1 MYSLSNMDLLF
12 IATFV
17 GFLFYLFIKKY
28 KKNLQNYI
36 VLNVGKSVDL
46 SSKLCVKNE
55 GVVLIITIKNKNKTF
70 RHYISRGKHYSTNY
84 KRPRIKISSFQGTVK
99 IEYGLK
105 VYDLIIR

>member
-1 MYSLSNMDLLF
+1 MNYFHNTDYLF
-12 IATFV
+12 LATSV
-17 GFLFYLFIKKY
+17 SFLFYLFIKKY
-28 KKNLQNYI
+28 RNNLQKYT
-36 VLNVGKSVDL
+36 VLNVGQSVDL
-46 SSKLCVKNE
+46 SSKLFVKNE
-55 GVVLIITIKNKNKTF
+55 GGVLIITIKNKNKTF